1 MRKYIYNVVIILF
14 VLQMSHVQVFANYE
28 QKNIATANTIETLQ
42 HLIQKQVMQLSTEFD
57 IRYTGNTSEIKDEL
71 SELVKKAIRDPYIY
85 ANISSFKWKYDGYAN
100 NIVISFVFTYHITQ
114 EEEAFVEQ
122 TLTNIITPM
131 HGLSELQKIQAA
143 HDFIVL
149 SAEYSKDTKGS
160 QYSPYTLLTE
170 NKGVCQA
177 YALVLYRM
185 LEKLGFEVQYVPG
198 NVGEQ
203 LHAWVLV
210 KLDNE
215 WYHIDVTW
223 DDPLPDRKGEVRY
236 HYFLVS
242 DRQLAQDHSWDYA
255 SFPAATSEAYV
266 DLQKTDKVEVVTKPI
281 LDSHF
286 AFDKGLFILS
296 NNKQTVKQLIEQSRL
311 LLKSNNSDN
320 AVQVHLNE
328 WEPIILEKSNIAQVK
343 GNRKIIQNAIHKKK
357 GLSSIYRVKKRMPQE
372 KYVIIKEVP
381 YFVRGTSLL
390 IYFCSCPNDYFIA
403 VFKVLIFLFI
413 RVK

>member
-28 QKNIATANTIETLQ
+28 QKNIATANSIETLQ
-42 HLIQKQVMQLSTEFD
+42 NLIEKQVMQLSTEFD
-57 IRYTGNTSEIKDEL
+57 IHYTGDTTEIKDEL
-71 SELVKKAIRDPYIY
+71 SELIKHAIRDPYIY

-100 NIVISFVFTYHITQ
+100 NIVIKFQFTYHISQ
-114 EEEAFVEQ
+114 AEEAFVEQ
-122 TLTNIITPM
+122 TLANIIAPM
-131 HGLSELQKIQAA
+131 HGLSDLQKLQAA

-149 SAEYSKDTKGS
+149 SAEYSKETEGS

-185 LEKLGFEVQYVPG
+185 LEMLGFEVQYVPG
-198 NVGEQ
+198 KVGEQ

-236 HYFLVS
+236 NYFLVS

-255 SFPAATSEAYV
+255 SFPATTSEAYI
-266 DLQKTDKVEVVTKPI
+266 DFHRTSKVEVLTKPI
-281 LDSHF
+281 LDSYF
-286 AFDKGLFILS
+286 TFEEELS
-296 NNKQTVKQLIEQSRL
+296 NLSKNKQIVKQLIEQPTQLIKGNQIDHS
-311 LLKSNNSDN
+311 
-320 AVQVHLNE
+320 VQLHLNK
-328 WEPIILEKSNIAQVK
+328 WEPIILESKVVQIKAEQKKHDSVK
-343 GNRKIIQNAIHKKK
+343 MKKR
-357 GLSSIYRVKKRMPQE
+357 LISIYRTEKRMPQE

-381 YFVRGTSLL
+381 QTIVGA
-390 IYFCSCPNDYFIA
+390 PP
-403 VFKVLIFLFI
+403 
-413 RVK
+413 

>member
-1 MRKYIYNVVIILF
+1 MTHMRKFIYNVVIIVF

-28 QKNIATANTIETLQ
+28 QKNIATANSIESLQ
-42 HLIQKQVMQLSTEFD
+42 YLIQEQVIQLSTKFD

-71 SELVKKAIRDPYIY
+71 SDLIKHAIQDPYIY

-114 EEEAFVEQ
+114 EEEAIVEQ
-122 TLTNIITPM
+122 TLTNIIAPM
-131 HGLSELQKIQAA
+131 HGLSDLQKIQAA

-149 SAEYSKDTKGS
+149 STEYSKETKGS

-198 NVGEQ
+198 KVGEQ

-210 KLDNE
+210 KLDDE

-242 DRQLAQDHSWDYA
+242 DRQLAQDHSWDYT
-255 SFPAATSEAYV
+255 SFPAATSEAYFY
-266 DLQKTDKVEVVTKPI
+266 LQKMDKVEVLTKPI
-281 LDSHF
+281 LDSYL

-296 NNKQTVKQLIEQSRL
+296 NNKQTVKQLIEQPRL
-311 LLKSNNSDN
+311 FLKGNKSDN
-320 AVQVHLNE
+320 PVQLHLNE
-328 WEPIILEKSNIAQVK
+328 WEPMILERNIAQVK
-343 GNRKIIQNAIHKKK
+343 ANRKIIQQAIDKKN
-357 GLSSIYRVKKRMPQE
+357 GLISIYSAEKRMPHE

-381 YFVRGTSLL
+381 QTIFGVPPYSFICVRLRQYL
-390 IYFCSCPNDYFIA
+390 KF
-403 VFKVLIFLFI
+403 
-413 RVK
+413 

>member
-28 QKNIATANTIETLQ
+28 QKNIATANSIETLQ

-71 SELVKKAIRDPYIY
+71 SELIKHAIKDPYIY

-100 NIVISFVFTYHITQ
+100 NIVITFEFTYHISQ

-122 TLTNIITPM
+122 TLANIIAPM

-149 SAEYSKDTKGS
+149 SAEYSKETKGS

-185 LEKLGFEVQYVPG
+185 LEMLGFEVQYVPG
-198 NVGEQ
+198 KVGGQ

-210 KLDNE
+210 KLDNA

-223 DDPLPDRKGEVRY
+223 DDPLPDRKGEVLY
-236 HYFLVS
+236 NYFLVS
-242 DRQLAQDHSWDYA
+242 DRQLAQDHSWDYT
-255 SFPAATSEAYV
+255 SFPAATSEAYI
-266 DLQKTDKVEVVTKPI
+266 DLQKTSKVEVLTKPI
-281 LDSHF
+281 MDNQF
-286 AFDKGLFILS
+286 TFDKGLSVLS
-296 NNKQTVKQLIEQSRL
+296 KNKQIVKPLIEQPTV
-311 LLKSNNSDN
+311 LLKGHKSDKS
-320 AVQVHLNE
+320 VQVHLNE
-328 WEPIILEKSNIAQVK
+328 WEPIILESNTAQVK
-343 GNRKIIQNAIHKKK
+343 ANRKIIQNAVDKKK
-357 GLSSIYRVKKRMPQE
+357 GLISIYRAEKRMPQE

-381 YFVRGTSLL
+381 HTMFRA
-390 IYFCSCPNDYFIA
+390 PPYFICERLMQYLK
-403 VFKVLIFLFI
+403 F
-413 RVK
+413 